1 MPQFDSNFY
10 EFYLTPDTCSIPD
23 AAARAK
29 RYGFSRMVIV
39 GHKHDKE
46 TRLPD
51 GFYRG
56 MEIQA
61 KPSRM
66 REEIRKFRDSDN
78 ILIVRG
84 GDEETA
90 RAAAESEGL
99 DILLQPAG
107 INNVIAQ
114 AASDNS
120 VAIGFDLGVLIRL
133 RGEARIREL
142 HNMRINLRHARK
154 YEISMILTCYPH
166 SVHDLRS
173 PREMAA
179 LSGVFGMMQDEA
191 VRAIATTPHDILRRK
206 SREYIRE
213 GIEII

>member
-10 EFYLTPDTCSIPD
+10 EFYRTPDTGSIPD
-23 AAARAK
+23 AAAWAK
-29 RYGFSRMVIV
+29 RYGFSGMVIIAP
-39 GHKHDKE
+39 GMKKE
-46 TRLPD
+46 LPD